1 MRQMTGHDDDR
12 PPFGVR
18 VIQIGDRLIIT
29 RRWYSLFRMMAGPF
43 GAAALWLGA
52 LGLGAPAPATR
63 PASPA
68 VVLLIAG
75 ALAAYVFLIGIVN
88 RTRIVVD
95 PYFLQITAGPLPS
108 PAMRR
113 LRAAALRRVT
123 FRKKTTHVYT
133 SVLSFCD
140 IRGTL
145 SDGSEILIDRI
156 EWAEKK
162 ARWIHERLRRH
173 LAGS

>member
-1 MRQMTGHDDDR
+1 MAEQDDER
-12 PPFGVR
+12 PPFGIRAVR
-18 VIQIGDRLIIT
+18 IGDRLIIT
-29 RRWYSLFRMMAGPF
+29 RRWCSLFRMMAGPF

-52 LGLGAPAPATR
+52 LGLGSPAPATR
-63 PASPA
+63 LVSPA

-75 ALAAYVFLIGIVN
+75 GLAAYVFLTGIIN

-113 LRAAALRRVT
+113 LRAAALKRIT

-145 SDGSEILIDRI
+145 SDGSEVLIDRI

-162 ARWIHERLRRH
+162 ARWIYERLRRH
-173 LAGS
+173 LAHS

>member
-1 MRQMTGHDDDR
+1 MVEHDDDR
-12 PPFGVR
+12 PPFGIR

-29 RRWYSLFRMMAGPF
+29 RRWYSMFRMMAGPF

-52 LGLGAPAPATR
+52 LGLGSPTPATR
-63 PASPA
+63 LVSPA

-75 ALAAYVFLIGIVN
+75 ALATYIFLTGIIN

-95 PYFLQITAGPLPS
+95 PYFLQITTGPLPS

-113 LRAAALRRVT
+113 LRAAALKRVT
-123 FRKKTTHVYT
+123 FAKRTTHVYT
-133 SVLSFCD
+133 SVLSYCD
-140 IRGTL
+140 IRGDL
-145 SDGSEILIDRI
+145 ADGSEILIDRI